1 MSPMLPPLSKI
12 DMISNISQA
21 RLHANAVS
29 LNGQGLL
36 IIGEAKSG
44 KTSLTKA
51 LIKKSARNILIA
63 DDQTLI
69 QQSHQHL
76 HLNAPKSIQG
86 LMVDQEGKVTRH
98 KFIENIPLSWICL
111 LFGDNEP
118 QNKSVK
124 INEQNFLIHNI
135 KAKSMSADA
144 LATLLLKKS
153 F

>member
-1 MSPMLPPLSKI
+1 MLPPLSKI

-69 QQSHQHL
+69 KQSHQHL

-111 LFGDNEP
+111 LFDDSEP

>member
-44 KTSLTKA
+44 KTSLTQA
-51 LIKKSARNILIA
+51 LIKKSTRNILIA

-69 QQSHQHL
+69 QQSQQHL

-124 INEQNFLIHNI
+124 INEQNFLIHYI
-135 KAKSMSADA
+135 KAKSISADA
-144 LATLLLKKS
+144 LAALLLKKS